1 MADATTH
8 ADLLRAEGNC
18 PLCGSLLV
26 YFERYGRAMLSAKVR
41 YACGASFATFEDK
54 PVTVDRDCP
63 RPAMVAADALN
74 NRLAEFR
81 EVLR

>member
-74 NRLAEFR
+74 LK
-81 EVLR
+81 VLGLRGNDG